1 MCKFAWLVKG
11 VDADGIDFL
20 DSEICMMYDF
30 CTILAYLF
38 VSMSISP
45 AKGNFSRLVS
55 TSVHF
60 RSVSPYHLEC
70 QLPVVGDNPSS
81 IFNINEYS
89 RLWMMFNYMYFTSRL
104 PFFRVTFIQQTLCHC
119 YLLYHPTFLRIYWP
133 SLVNSW
139 KFCRSSVAC
148 VLGEYIFRTYTVGR
162 SRINTIIRKQPGCR
176 HIRRQQFPDCI
187 QQVRIC

>member
-1 MCKFAWLVKG
+1 
-11 VDADGIDFL
+11 
-20 DSEICMMYDF
+20 MMYDF

-38 VSMSISP
+38 VSMCITP

-139 KFCRSSVAC
+139 KLRWAVLVSIPSFGNNPDVAI
-148 VLGEYIFRTYTVGR
+148 LGDNNFPT
-162 SRINTIIRKQPGCR
+162 GCSL
-176 HIRRQQFPDCI
+176 QT
-187 QQVRIC
+187 